1 VAVFSRFS
9 TLIVVASLLTG
20 AAAIA
25 DDTPTAKPAT
35 EQPAAERADKTISP
49 FNGKDLSGWVV
60 EGTSTTEKNGQK
72 TPNWFVE
79 DGEIRCAGKGFGFLR
94 YDKPFGDFRFT
105 LEYKL
110 AKNGNSGV
118 GIRGVKYNGKAE
130 TRPSFA
136 SYELQILDDGGKQ
149 PGTHATMSLYR
160 YVAPKVSAAKAADEW
175 NAVEIECRGS
185 HIRATLNG
193 KLVQDVDQATIEEIK
208 AKPLSGYISL
218 QCHGSAV
225 AFRNLKVVDL
235 AAKAE
240 APAK

>member
-1 VAVFSRFS
+1 MAVFSRF
-9 TLIVVASLLTG
+9 TALVAVASLLTG

-25 DDTPTAKPAT
+25 DDTPTAKPA
-35 EQPAAERADKTISP
+35 ADQTISP

-60 EGTSTTEKNGQK
+60 EGTSTAEKNGQK

-110 AKNGNSGV
+110 AKNGNSGI

-160 YVAPKVSAAKAADEW
+160 YVAPKALVAKPAGEW
-175 NAVEIECRGS
+175 NTIEIECRGPKI
-185 HIRATLNG
+185 HITMNG
-193 KLVQDVDQATIEEIK
+193 QVVQDVDQSTIEVIK
-208 AKPLSGYISL
+208 KKPLSGYLSL
-218 QCHGSAV
+218 QCHGSVV
-225 AFRNLKVVDL
+225 AFRKLKVEPL
-235 AAKAE
+235 AQAK
-240 APAK
+240 

>member
-1 VAVFSRFS
+1 MMVAV
-9 TLIVVASLLTG
+9 ASMLSG
-20 AAAIA
+20 AATFAA
-25 DDTPTAKPAT
+25 DTPAAKPAA
-35 EQPAAERADKTISP
+35 EQPAAAHADKTIAP

-60 EGTSTTEKNGQK
+60 EGTSTLEKNGQK

-110 AKNGNSGV
+110 AKNGNSGI

-130 TRPSFA
+130 SRPSFA

-160 YVAPKVSAAKAADEW
+160 YVAPKALVAKPAGQW
-175 NAVEIECRGS
+175 NTLEIECRGPK
-185 HIRATLNG
+185 IQITMNG
-193 KLVQDVDQATIEEIK
+193 QVVQDVDQSTIEEIK
-208 AKPLSGYISL
+208 KKPLSGYLSL
-218 QCHGSAV
+218 QCHGSVV
-225 AFRNLKVVDL
+225 AFRKLKVEQL
-235 AAKAE
+235 GQAK
-240 APAK
+240 